1 MLTLSDSAFGSGL
14 AVGTASATTDSEPLL
29 VVDRISKRYEIYS
42 RPQDRLKQSIVPR
55 VQALLPAD
63 LRRAQPFFTEFWAL
77 KDISLTVKR
86 GEALGILGRNGAGKS
101 TLLQIIAGTLA
112 PTSGTVAVRGRTA
125 ALLELGSG
133 FSTDFTGRENVRLN
147 ASLLGLSQAE
157 IDERF
162 NEIAAFADIGDFIE
176 QTVKTYSSGMIMRLA
191 FAVQTAVEPDLLI
204 VDEALAVGDA
214 RFQKKCFDR
223 LEKLKD
229 KGTTILFV
237 THDTGAIVQF
247 CSSAM
252 ILEGGSILS
261 HGRSQE
267 IARQY
272 HRLLFSGD
280 DLSDLSD
287 RSTGRTRRENDV
299 SDEASAATDFAS
311 MPSSEV
317 SSEVRYGNGRAEIF
331 AIGIRDASGNPT
343 RLIEVH
349 DEYEFYFRFRL
360 NEDID
365 SPIAYGL
372 MISNQKGV
380 EIFAT
385 KAALYKKA
393 IPPSKASTV
402 YECRFRA
409 SMPIVPGTYFLSAS
423 IAHDDGR
430 LNNEFLDYRFDA
442 LQFQVVGVTRSF
454 ATSIVDVN
462 GELAHSIISG

>member
-1 MLTLSDSAFGSGL
+1 M
-14 AVGTASATTDSEPLL
+14 
-29 VVDRISKRYEIYS
+29 
-42 RPQDRLKQSIVPR
+42 
-55 VQALLPAD
+55 
-63 LRRAQPFFTEFWAL
+63 
-77 KDISLTVKR
+77 
-86 GEALGILGRNGAGKS
+86 
-101 TLLQIIAGTLA
+101 
-112 PTSGTVAVRGRTA
+112 
-125 ALLELGSG
+125 
-133 FSTDFTGRENVRLN
+133 
-147 ASLLGLSQAE
+147 
-157 IDERF
+157 
-162 NEIAAFADIGDFIE
+162 
-176 QTVKTYSSGMIMRLA
+176 
-191 FAVQTAVEPDLLI
+191 QTAVEP
-204 VDEALAVGDA
+204 ELADHRRSLSVGDA

-229 KGTTILFV
+229 KGTTVLFV

-261 HGRSQE
+261 QGRSQE

-280 DLSDLSD
+280 DLTDLSD
-287 RSTGRTRRENDV
+287 GSSTRRTRQEKDV
-299 SDEASAATDFAS
+299 SNEASCAKELVS
-311 MPSSEV
+311 MPSSDA

-331 AIGIRDASGNPT
+331 AIGIRDASGKPT
-343 RLIEVH
+343 RLVEVH
-349 DEYEFYFRFRL
+349 DEYEFYFRFQL
-360 NEDID
+360 KEDIE

-385 KAALYKKA
+385 KAALYRKA
-393 IPPSKASTV
+393 VPPSKSEHCV
-402 YECRFRA
+402 RMSLPSFDSVR
-409 SMPIVPGTYFLSAS
+409 SRHGFLSAS